1 MGFIN
6 LCLRFPNLDTMIFFL
21 VFVVG
26 VPYYL
31 ISKNDYDSLKFYL
44 PTLVMVA
51 VTLTEAGSPNFF
63 QNLYPLDNKTF
74 SGFVSRNLINLLAMG
89 GLLLQALVLT
99 RVTGNVM
106 LGLVTGLITVA
117 ITFPVAQE
125 VLPVFIREGDKWFR
139 SLQIGGRPIHY
150 PGNWHKYFLGLVFT
164 VFLVLLEYLLLTVA
178 VPSIMSPRVR
188 SSNNNLI

>member
-150 PGNWHKYFLGLVFT
+150 PGNWHKYFLGLIFT

>member
-21 VFVVG
+21 VFVAG

-31 ISKNDYDSLKFYL
+31 LSNNDYDTLKFYL

-51 VTLTEAGSPNFF
+51 VTLTEAGAPNFF
-63 QNLYPLDNKTF
+63 KNLYPLDNRTL
-74 SGFVSRNLINLLAMG
+74 SGFISRNLINLLAMG
-89 GLLLQALVLT
+89 GLLLQALVLANA
-99 RVTGNVM
+99 TGNVL

-117 ITFPVAQE
+117 ITFPIAQE

-139 SLQIGGRPIHY
+139 TLQIGGRPIAY

-178 VPSIMSPRVR
+178 VPSLMTAGRR

>member
-1 MGFIN
+1 
-6 LCLRFPNLDTMIFFL
+6 
-21 VFVVG
+21 
-26 VPYYL
+26 
-31 ISKNDYDSLKFYL
+31 
-44 PTLVMVA
+44 MVA

-99 RVTGNVM
+99 RATGNVM
-106 LGLVTGLITVA
+106 LGLVTGLITIA

-139 SLQIGGRPIHY
+139 SHLQIGGRPIHFQ
-150 PGNWHKYFLGLVFT
+150 KLAQ
-164 VFLVLLEYLLLTVA
+164 VLLRFNIYCIL
-178 VPSIMSPRVR
+178 SIT
-188 SSNNNLI
+188 

>member
-21 VFVVG
+21 VFVLG

-31 ISKNDYDSLKFYL
+31 IANNDYETLKFYL

-51 VTLTEAGSPNFF
+51 VTLTEAGAPNFF
-63 QNLYPLDNKTF
+63 RNLYPLDNKTL

-99 RVTGNVM
+99 HATGNVL
-106 LGLVTGLITVA
+106 LGLVTGLITIA

-125 VLPVFIREGDKWFR
+125 ILPVFIREGDKWFR
-139 SLQIGGRPIHY
+139 SLQIGGKPLHY
-150 PGNWHKYFLGLVFT
+150 PGNWHKYFLGLVFV

-178 VPSIMSPRVR
+178 VPSLMSAGRR